1 MQGTGGRKRNTYLEV
16 GVTVVLVLLGGS
28 DHGARTVQGGTG
40 RRPQRGQLG
49 LEGQRLQVE
58 QPPLGQ
64 RMHLLKRTRA
74 AESRMLEAFAHHVLL
89 GKDVREGLGLLV
101 EYFAPQVLV
110 TG

>member
-74 AESRMLEAFAHHVLL
+74 AESWMLEAFAHHVLL